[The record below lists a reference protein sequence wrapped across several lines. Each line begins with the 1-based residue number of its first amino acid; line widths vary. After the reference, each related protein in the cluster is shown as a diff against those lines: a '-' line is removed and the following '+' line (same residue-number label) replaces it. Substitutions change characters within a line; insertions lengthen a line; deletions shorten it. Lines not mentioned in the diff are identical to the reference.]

1 MIRRPPRST
10 LFPYTT
16 LFRSVVLSTGSVLAF
31 IALAPPFMPLA
42 EFGQRHVLHVRR
54 PPVEDHGQV
63 GHGVLYALGNCSLCA
78 FGTKKEATSVPRVT
92 RSAGSSCSTSALCSM
107 GSVTRG
113 SRVCSAVTFMC
124 SSSTSDRPRSAP
136 ALGRRTSTRAR
147 SPPGRLSGTSSV
159 ISRASPDARA
169 AALAAAWFWRSS
181 WGLVVSMVCQ
191 RSGEEKRRSERAHV

>member
-16 LFRSVVLSTGSVLAF
+16 LFRS
-31 IALAPPFMPLA
+31 

-136 ALGRRTSTRAR
+136 ALGRRTKI
-147 SPPGRLSGTSSV
+147 G
-159 ISRASPDARA
+159 RASCR
-169 AALAAAWFWRSS
+169 
-181 WGLVVSMVCQ
+181 
-191 RSGEEKRRSERAHV
+191 ERV